1 MKEIKSLMSML
12 GMMAIAFVG
21 LHYLILLTGLNDLAA
36 LILFALPLAIMIA
49 YSTED
54 SAAEMA
60 RSSIIIYAWFSA
72 VVLAAAGLVRV
83 ID

>member
-1 MKEIKSLMSML
+1 MSHTCTIPKEIEES
-12 GMMAIAFVG
+12 AFIDGANRLQV
-21 LHYLILLTGLNDLAA
+21 YFRI
-36 LILFALPLAIMIA
+36 ALPLAIMIA

>member
-1 MKEIKSLMSML
+1 MSML